1 MTNNNLFEGFWDS
14 LVTKAKQGA
23 YAAAG
28 ALGSGSAKGKLSAS
42 LLSDG
47 MFQQWKEWAAKT
59 GSDLNAQNFT
69 QFLGKMGFSKD
80 FAAVETAELNKFIGP
95 GERAPTADDHLDA
108 AATKAKQ
115 EREAG
120 ANPAPAPATKAK
132 PERKPFPQSQA
143 QQAASKTTANNAK
156 IQQQKAMQQR
166 MQDKKAAGPRAKQ
179 TRESL
184 EEDVVQDAELRKFFD
199 QLAKRALKSGEAKS
213 AAQKTIEI
221 NRVSPAEPEAA
232 PAPAPAPATTSGADP
247 AAAPTQRKAF
257 PGAKPATPA
266 ATKTTAPAATKAP
279 TQSPPAQQP
288 APAPAPAPQPAPAP
302 AAPTVIPPGS
312 NIQLSDREKE
322 IMSAFPAGTRLG
334 TQVTATDPEVQE
346 LAQKV
351 LQAAFDDYKK
361 RTPVAAPK
369 AKPKAAPKPAPA
381 PAPAAPPAE
390 PPATPAA

>member
-1 MTNNNLFEGFWDS
+1 MTNNNNLFEGFWDS

-28 ALGSGSAKGKLSAS
+28 ALGSGAAKGKLSAS

-59 GSDLNAQNFT
+59 GSDLNAQNFS

-80 FAAVETAELNKFIGP
+80 FTAVETAELNKFIGP
-95 GERAPTADDHLDA
+95 SERAPTADDHLDA

-115 EREAG
+115 DREAA
-120 ANPAPAPATKAK
+120 ANPEPATKAK
-132 PERKPFPQSQA
+132 PARKPFPQSAA
-143 QQAASKTTANNAK
+143 QQAASKTTANNQK
-156 IQQQKAMQQR
+156 MQQQKAMQQR

-184 EEDVVQDAELRKFFD
+184 EEDVIQDAELRKFFD
-199 QLAKRALKSGEAKS
+199 QLAQRALKSGEAKS

-221 NRVSPAEPEAA
+221 NRVSPAGPEDQEAA
-232 PAPAPAPATTSGADP
+232 PEQEAPAPQ
-247 AAAPTQRKAF
+247 AAPTQQAAPAQRKAF
-257 PGAKPATPA
+257 PGSKPGAQATPA
-266 ATKTTAPAATKAP
+266 PA
-279 TQSPPAQQP
+279 QPPAQQP
-288 APAPAPAPQPAPAP
+288 AQPPATPAPAPAPAP
-302 AAPTVIPPGS
+302 AAPTVLPPGS
-312 NIQLSDREKE
+312 DIQLSDREKE
-322 IMSAFPAGTRLG
+322 IMSAFPAGTKLG

-361 RTPVAAPK
+361 RTPVAASK

-381 PAPAAPPAE
+381 AAPPA